1 MEQSLADGSGQ
12 LQNYLNNVKVER
24 AKKWDNDNFGRDSR
38 PKVNHFLKAGEEYGC
53 YVDMGVKHTLPDNE
67 VIQVSNQDINTV
79 KQAQKLNRCCLS

>member
-1 MEQSLADGSGQ
+1 MEQSLANGFGQ

-24 AKKWDNDNFGRDSR
+24 AKKWDNDNFHKDSR

-67 VIQVSNQDINTV
+67 VIQVGNQDLNTV